1 MFATFVQV
9 SVMRDNMNTITTIFQ
24 QLWKQIPK
32 QKSRIIFIK
41 KPSHELIIASCTWD
55 QNLMVERDNCIIVD
69 FFS

>member
-9 SVMRDNMNTITTIFQ
+9 SVMRQHEHHGYHFQ

-32 QKSRIIFIK
+32 QTSRIIFIK
-41 KPSHELIIASCTWD
+41 KPSHELIIASWTWD
-55 QNLMVERDNCIIVD
+55 QNLMVERDNCIIVE